1 MKMSVTQHRLCAAA
15 CLLLLLLTSCS
26 DWIYEDRD
34 GCEHGIWLN
43 FKYDYNLQRAD
54 MMEHVGSIGVFVY
67 DEQGR
72 FVTSYIDPDIRRT
85 QPYRM
90 YVDLPEGDY
99 HFLALAQ
106 QRSFESVQAGPGA
119 HFRWKTPA
127 VGDAMDD
134 FAVSLEAD
142 ALDDRWAVVRNDHE
156 PLDTLWHA
164 VSAAST
170 YVPAGRYAEHTLS
183 LVRDTKSITVSMR
196 EIDEPEAMDVADYS
210 FAITH
215 RDLQMAYSREAA
227 DLISVADSRTA
238 IYTPYATWNTGD
250 DDAPTYP
257 TAANPRA
264 DSGRTAHAGFMT
276 SRLYAGNEAADHARL
291 TIRHRAT
298 QRDVVDVDLCNLLG
312 QLRNYDEIQRYS
324 LQEFLDRGYDFRL
337 TFFLA
342 GGEWQ
347 YVDVSIGILDWSKR
361 IQNVSL

>member
-1 MKMSVTQHRLCAAA
+1 MSVTQHRLCAAIG
-15 CLLLLLLTSCS
+15 LLLLLSSCS
-26 DWIYEDRD
+26 GWIYEDRD
-34 GCEHGIWLN
+34 GCEHGIWLD

-54 MMEHVGSIGVFVY
+54 MVEHVGSIGVFVY

-72 FVTSYIDPDIRRT
+72 FVTSYVEPDIRRV

-99 HFLALAQ
+99 RFLALAH

-119 HFRWKTPA
+119 NFLWEEPSL
-127 VGDAMDD
+127 GDLMED
-134 FAVSLEAD
+134 FSVALEAVEVGE
-142 ALDDRWAVVRNDHE
+142 DRAWVQHE
-156 PLDTLWHA
+156 QMPLDTLWHA
-164 VSAAST
+164 VSAEPVH
-170 YVPAGRYAEHTLS
+170 VPAGQYVEHTLS

-196 EIDEPEAMDVADYS
+196 EIEQPEAMDVADYD

-215 RDLQMAYSREAA
+215 RNHQLAYSREAA
-227 DLISVADSRTA
+227 DLVAAADSRTA
-238 IYTPYATWNTGD
+238 IYTPYVTWNTGD
-250 DDAPTYP
+250 DLQTS
-257 TAANPRA
+257 AATRT
-264 DSGRTAHAGFMT
+264 DLGRTAHAGFMT
-276 SRLYAGNEAADHARL
+276 SRLYADGEAGEYARL
-291 TIRHRAT
+291 TIRHRET
-298 QRDVVDVDLCNLLG
+298 ERDVVDVDLCNLLG